1 MRSHRREISMAT
13 DLDEFVI
20 VRLENRVN
28 EMTQA
33 IADRFGYIMGLHA
46 EEAGELSEAQ
56 ATDIL
61 DGTFFSFFLSFF
73 FCQHRCLGVWVFV
86 FTLQLQ
92 FFDGSTHF
100 VFSCLLSE

>member
-1 MRSHRREISMAT
+1 
-13 DLDEFVI
+13 

-56 ATDIL
+56 AADIL
-61 DGTFFSFFLSFF
+61 DGTFFFSFFLSFF
-73 FCQHRCLGVWVFV
+73 ASIGVWVFGFFCFHPAAPV
-86 FTLQLQ
+86 
-92 FFDGSTHF
+92 FDGSNTLC
-100 VFSCLLSE
+100 VLMSPV